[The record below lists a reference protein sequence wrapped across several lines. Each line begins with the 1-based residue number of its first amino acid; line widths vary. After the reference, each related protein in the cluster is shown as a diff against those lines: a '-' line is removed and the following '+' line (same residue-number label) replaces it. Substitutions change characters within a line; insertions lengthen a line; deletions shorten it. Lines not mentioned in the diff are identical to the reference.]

1 MINDSRFV
9 DDLADSNQ
17 DKDKLIF
24 NIKEY
29 ISICKKFG
37 FIHGDVSMSYNH
49 FEGSDQN
56 QLRTLLGITW
66 NPKEDT
72 WSPNT
77 EWNISA
83 KVRGIYKE
91 HSLKHMSD
99 ADLEAIQVTR
109 TLLSRLLGQTHEPL
123 EKTYSSVIMYLKA
136 LGRKA
141 NSLTSKWNEVIDDP
155 ELHSDLVKLLKH
167 LRDTPVPVQD

>member
-1 MINDSRFV
+1 
-9 DDLADSNQ
+9 
-17 DKDKLIF
+17 
-24 NIKEY
+24 
-29 ISICKKFG
+29 
-37 FIHGDVSMSYNH
+37 MSYNL

-66 NPKEDT
+66 NPKEYT

-99 ADLEAIQVTR
+99 ADLDAIQVTR

-123 EKTYSSVIMYLKA
+123 EKTYSSVIMYLKV

-141 NSLTSKWNEVIDDP
+141 NSITTKWNEVIHDQ
-155 ELHSDLVKLLKH
+155 ELHSDLVRLLKH
-167 LRDTPVPVQD
+167 LRDTPVLAQDRAVIPEKYKLIQLNLSGDGSEPGASSTLQHFLSLQLNPLI

>member
-1 MINDSRFV
+1 M
-9 DDLADSNQ
+9 
-17 DKDKLIF
+17 
-24 NIKEY
+24 
-29 ISICKKFG
+29 
-37 FIHGDVSMSYNH
+37 SMSYNL

-99 ADLEAIQVTR
+99 ADLQAIHITR
-109 TLLSRLLGQTHEPL
+109 TLLSRFLGQTHEPL
-123 EKTYSSVIMYLKA
+123 
-136 LGRKA
+136 
-141 NSLTSKWNEVIDDP
+141 
-155 ELHSDLVKLLKH
+155 
-167 LRDTPVPVQD
+167 